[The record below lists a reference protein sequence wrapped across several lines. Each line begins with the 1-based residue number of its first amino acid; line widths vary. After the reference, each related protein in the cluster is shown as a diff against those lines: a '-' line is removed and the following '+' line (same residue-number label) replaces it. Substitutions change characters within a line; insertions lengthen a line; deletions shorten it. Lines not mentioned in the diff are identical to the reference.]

1 MDNTED
7 LDINDLFK
15 FIWQKKF
22 FILIFSIICSIILL
36 IYSVNLPPRFK
47 SEVLLKPASVP
58 GLKSSSKMNIGG
70 LASLAG
76 SSFGNEAEVDKSVE
90 AIKIMQSRAFVEKL
104 SMKRELFL
112 PYIYASSG
120 WNKSDNEVLF
130 NSDIY
135 DATNK
140 TWLINLQSP
149 PHKNNIYKNWRRD
162 FSVKLDKDGFIYAS
176 FSHSSPDISKQILE
190 WAVDDINLNMKISA
204 ANKAQKSFNF
214 LEKNAANINSSEI
227 QDIFY
232 SLMEEQLRIMML
244 TNATS
249 EYVFTVIDPAN
260 LPQQKYKPLVSLI
273 IIVGTFF
280 SAFICILFLLILDR
294 NGYEISKMR
303 IKTK

>member
-1 MDNTED
+1 
-7 LDINDLFK
+7 
-15 FIWQKKF
+15 
-22 FILIFSIICSIILL
+22 
-36 IYSVNLPPRFK
+36 
-47 SEVLLKPASVP
+47 
-58 GLKSSSKMNIGG
+58 MNIGG

-76 SSFGNEAEVDKSVE
+76 SSFGIEAEVDKSVE

-120 WNKSDNEVLF
+120 WNKLDNEVLF

-214 LEKNAANINSSEI
+214 LEKNVANINSSEI

-232 SLMEEQLRIMML
+232 SLMEEQLRIIML